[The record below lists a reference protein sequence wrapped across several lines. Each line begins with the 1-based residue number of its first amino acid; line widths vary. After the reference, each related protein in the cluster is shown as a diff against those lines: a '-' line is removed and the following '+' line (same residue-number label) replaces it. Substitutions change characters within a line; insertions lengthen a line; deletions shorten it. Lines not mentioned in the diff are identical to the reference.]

1 LNHRRYAEFSLTGAK
16 STPSSLVTGLASI
29 MHSTNK
35 YMKTATKLL
44 LVSITLILGSSSP
57 QTFGAVGVS
66 ASVQINA
73 VADFHAP
80 LASHGSWVEVRSYG
94 RCWRP
99 ASVAVEWRPYAYGSW
114 VWTDYGWY
122 WESDEPWSWACYHY
136 GNWIYESDFG
146 WIWVPGIE
154 WSPAWVSWRTGG
166 GYWGWAPLPP
176 RGVVIAPRAFV
187 FVETRRFHEP
197 IRPTTVIVN
206 NTTIINNTTE
216 IRNTRR
222 EIRDAQD
229 APAARVVVNEGPKR
243 EEVEQATGGKVR
255 SMAARD
261 ISRRAR
267 DDANQNLRGKK
278 DQPAANQPVA
288 PTPEQNKVAPNPVT
302 PAKPEKDK
310 DTVVRPSKPTA
321 PERPTSPD
329 KPTKPEKPGLPEK
342 PVVPPQPAQ
351 PEKPSQIE
359 PKPEKPAAPR
369 QPSEE
374 RNQKSRDKYQNERK
388 SKEGRPR

>member
-1 LNHRRYAEFSLTGAK
+1 
-16 STPSSLVTGLASI
+16 
-29 MHSTNK
+29 MHSPNK

-44 LVSITLILGSSSP
+44 LVSVTLMLGSSSP
-57 QTFGAVGVS
+57 QTFGAVSVS

-73 VADFHAP
+73 VVDFHAP

-136 GNWIYESDFG
+136 GNWVYESDFG

-176 RGVVIAPRAFV
+176 RGVVIVPRAFV

-206 NTTIINNTTE
+206 NPTIINKTTE

-243 EEVEQATGGKVR
+243 EEVEKATGKKVR
-255 SMAARD
+255 TMAVRD
-261 ISRRAR
+261 IPRRAR
-267 DDANQNLRGKK
+267 EGAEQNSPNKK
-278 DQPAANQPVA
+278 DPPAASRPVA
-288 PTPEQNKVAPNPVT
+288 AT
-302 PAKPEKDK
+302 PANPAKDK
-310 DTVVRPSKPTA
+310 DTVVRPIKPTA
-321 PERPTSPD
+321 PERPTAPD
-329 KPTKPEKPGLPEK
+329 KPTKPGKPGLPEK
-342 PVVPPQPAQ
+342 PVVPPQQEQ

-359 PKPEKPAAPR
+359 PKPGKPADPR
-369 QPSEE
+369 PPSEE
-374 RNQKSRDKYQNERK
+374 RDQKSRDKDQNERK
-388 SKEGRPR
+388 SKEGRLR